1 MSTYYSRALFPSTNM
16 NGNKLTNSE
25 IKGYASR
32 SRVGGQFAVVGKSC
46 FNKRNRN
53 SLKYC
58 ATTIPIFKIKRIP
71 NIFFDYNFFFIYNS
85 TLLFSFFILSGMF
98 KIEKI
103 EIFSKL
109 CHLYNRIVIIRY
121 SEFL

>member
-46 FNKRNRN
+46 FKRSN

-58 ATTIPIFKIKRIP
+58 VLDCVDPIP
-71 NIFFDYNFFFIYNS
+71 NFFLTITSFLYNF
-85 TLLFSFFILSGMF
+85 TLLFSFFYNQVC
-98 KIEKI
+98 
-103 EIFSKL
+103 SKL
-109 CHLYNRIVIIRY
+109 KKIKFLVNCNY
-121 SEFL
+121 SL

>member
-46 FNKRNRN
+46 
-53 SLKYC
+53 
-58 ATTIPIFKIKRIP
+58 
-71 NIFFDYNFFFIYNS
+71 S
-85 TLLFSFFILSGMF
+85 T
-98 KIEKI
+98 KKK
-103 EIFSKL
+103 SKL
-109 CHLYNRIVIIRY
+109 LKILCNHHSYLQNKKD
-121 SEFL
+121 SKHFF